1 MAKMVSLHTQMVMPF
16 NLRLIRV
23 FLAIAHRKNITQA
36 AADLGVS
43 QPSVSRSV
51 RELERQTRATLLE
64 RTPSGVRLTEAGHAL
79 LVHARNIVAEERAA
93 EEDLEALAGLTQG
106 TLRVGASP
114 TIATYLLPPLLQTFH
129 SRYPGVELRLTS
141 APSRAIARMLADRE
155 IDVALVETPVDD
167 PRLRSVQWA
176 EDQLV
181 VVAAPSHP
189 LCGRSPALPAA
200 LAHELLVTRE
210 PGSGTYDTV
219 MRALRELGVAPK
231 RRLEVDTAE
240 AIIQLV
246 ASGLG
251 FAIVSRD
258 AAVDAL
264 TAGRLRVIE
273 VTGLEI
279 RRQLMRLSLVA
290 AGESAA
296 ARAFGTF
303 LDRPGRYASASA
315 ATRPTS
321 PTNASAGGRR
331 RPARRSPEAR

>member
-1 MAKMVSLHTQMVMPF
+1 MAF

-36 AADLGVS
+36 AVDLGVS

-64 RTPSGVRLTEAGHAL
+64 RTPSGVRLTEAGQAL
-79 LVHARNIVAEERAA
+79 LVHARNIFAEARAA
-93 EEDLEALAGLTQG
+93 DEALEALAGLTQG
-106 TLRVGASP
+106 TLRVGGSP

-129 SRYPGVELRLTS
+129 DRYPGVELRLTS
-141 APSRAIARMLADRE
+141 APSRTIARLLAERE
-155 IDVALVETPVDD
+155 IDVALVETPVED
-167 PRLRSVQWA
+167 PRLRAALWG

-181 VVAAPSHP
+181 VIVAPGHP
-189 LCGRSPALPAA
+189 LGDRSPIPPQALV
-200 LAHELLVTRE
+200 HELLVTRE

-219 MRALRELGVAPK
+219 MSALRGVGVAPK

-251 FAIVSRD
+251 FAVVSRY
-258 AAVDAL
+258 AAADAL
-264 TAGRLRVIE
+264 ALGRLRVLE
-273 VTGLEI
+273 VTGLQV
-279 RRQLMRLSLVA
+279 RRPLMRLSLLA

-296 ARAFGTF
+296 ARAFGTC
-303 LDRPGRYASASA
+303 LDAPSGFRAPAPVAPVARDAD
-315 ATRPTS
+315 P
-321 PTNASAGGRR
+321 PINR
-331 RPARRSPEAR
+331 RPRRTAPRSSPR

>member
-1 MAKMVSLHTQMVMPF
+1 MVSPHNHLVMPF

-23 FLAIAHRKNITQA
+23 FLAIADRKNITQA

-64 RTPSGVRLTEAGHAL
+64 RTPSGVRLTEAGQAL
-79 LVHARNIVAEERAA
+79 LSHARNIFAEARAA

-106 TLRVGASP
+106 TLRVGGSP
-114 TIATYLLPPLLQTFH
+114 TIATYMLPPLLQTFH
-129 SRYPGVELRLTS
+129 SRYPGVELRLMS
-141 APSRAIARMLADRE
+141 APSRVVARMLAERE
-155 IDVALVETPVDD
+155 IDVALVETPIED
-167 PRLRSVQWA
+167 PRLHSTRWA
-176 EDQLV
+176 VDELV
-181 VVAAPSHP
+181 VVVAPGHP
-189 LCGRSPALPAA
+189 LAQRSPAAPAE

-219 MRALRELGVAPK
+219 MGALRGVGVAPR

-246 ASGLG
+246 ALGLG
-251 FAIVSRD
+251 FAIVSSSS
-258 AAVDAL
+258 AADAL
-264 TAGRLRVIE
+264 AAGRLHVID

-279 RRQLMRLSLVA
+279 RRPLMRLSLVA

-303 LDRPGRYASASA
+303 LDAGNVPRSGPVPGTTRVSA
-315 ATRPTS
+315 A
-321 PTNASAGGRR
+321 RR
-331 RPARRSPEAR
+331 RPVSRSPEVR

>member
-1 MAKMVSLHTQMVMPF
+1 MSF

-51 RELERQTRATLLE
+51 RELERQMRATLLE
-64 RTPSGVRLTEAGHAL
+64 RTPSGVRLTEAGEAL
-79 LVHARNIVAEERAA
+79 LAHARNIAAEARAA

-106 TLRVGASP
+106 TLRVGGSP
-114 TIATYLLPPLLQTFH
+114 TIATYLLPPLLHTFH
-129 SRYPGVELRLTS
+129 NRYPGVELRLTS
-141 APSRAIARMLADRE
+141 APSRAIARMLAERE
-155 IDVALVETPVDD
+155 IDVALVETPVED
-167 PRLRSVQWA
+167 PRLRSSVWA
-176 EDQLV
+176 EDHLV
-181 VVAAPSHP
+181 VTVAPGHA
-189 LCGRSPALPAA
+189 LQGRSPLQPAA

-219 MRALRELGVAPK
+219 MGALRQLGVVPR

-251 FAIVSRD
+251 FAIVSRQAAAD
-258 AAVDAL
+258 AIAL
-264 TAGRLRVIE
+264 GRLV
-273 VTGLEI
+273 VVDVAGLHI
-279 RRQLMRLSLVA
+279 TRPLMRLSLVA

-296 ARAFGTF
+296 ARAFGSF
-303 LDRPGRYASASA
+303 LDTPPRETRASTAGAS
-315 ATRPTS
+315 PS
-321 PTNASAGGRR
+321 TNGSDVTHGRR
-331 RPARRSPEAR
+331 RTVKRSAPR